1 MSEHDDTLARWFAE
15 DDPNADRDAF
25 AAAVRRRVAARRRWV
40 TAGRIGLNV
49 AIAVAAA
56 VVIALVPES
65 LLNPLL
71 LLDRIVSP
79 ELTFAAGIVTAAGL
93 AWWSRFADAG

>member
-1 MSEHDDTLARWFAE
+1 MSEHDARLARWFAQ
-15 DDPNADRDAF
+15 DDPDADGDAF
-25 AAAVRRRVAARRRWV
+25 AAAVRRRVAAQRRWV
-40 TAGRIGLNV
+40 TAGRIGFNV

-79 ELTFAAGIVTAAGL
+79 EITFAAGMVTAAGL
-93 AWWSRFADAG
+93 AWWSGCADAG